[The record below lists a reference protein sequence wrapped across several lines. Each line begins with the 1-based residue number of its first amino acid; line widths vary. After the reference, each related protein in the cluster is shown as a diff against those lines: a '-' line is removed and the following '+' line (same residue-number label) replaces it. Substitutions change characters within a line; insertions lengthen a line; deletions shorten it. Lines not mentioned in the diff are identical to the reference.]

1 LDDIDTRSP
10 VTLVEEVERMR
21 FEDVQRVAMIG
32 AGTMGAGMGMCY
44 AQAGYD
50 VVLYDV
56 DAGQLSAALARVDNS
71 QAVFVEEGLIS
82 AGGAAVARGRIS
94 TATDLAAALNGVQF
108 VLEAA
113 PERLELKQRL
123 FREMEALCPADTIL
137 ATNTSGLSITA
148 IASVCEHP
156 ERVGGQHWAN
166 PAEIVPL
173 VEVIRGEK
181 TSDETLDVIYKVTER
196 LGKVPVLVQK
206 DVPGFASNRLQF
218 AVLREALHLV
228 AEGIVSAED
237 VDRTLKNGVGFR
249 YPWLGPL
256 ETADL
261 GGLDTFHSVAQYLLP
276 ALSTMQTT
284 PEFFDRLI
292 EQGKLGIKT
301 GEGFYDYTSADR
313 DEILRKRDLYFIRQ
327 LKARQEVENQ

>member
-1 LDDIDTRSP
+1 M
-10 VTLVEEVERMR
+10 VK
-21 FEDVQRVAMIG
+21 FEDVARTTMIG
-32 AGTMGAGMGMCY
+32 AGTMGAGMGMCF
-44 AQAGYD
+44 AQAGYA
-50 VVLYDV
+50 VTLYDV
-56 DAGQLSAALARVDNS
+56 NPGQLEWALARIKNS
-71 QAVFVEEGLIS
+71 QAVFVQEGLIS
-82 AGGAAVARGRIS
+82 EGEAEAARKRIAVS
-94 TATDLAAALNGVQF
+94 TRVEEALNDVQY

-113 PERLELKQRL
+113 PENLDLKQEL
-123 FREMEALCPADTIL
+123 FRTMEDLCSGDTIL

-148 IASVCEHP
+148 IASVCKHP
-156 ERVGGQHWAN
+156 ERVGGMHWAN

-181 TSDETLDVIYKVTER
+181 TSDNTVDVIYRVTEK
-196 LGKVPVLVQK
+196 LGKVPVVVKK

-228 AEGIVSAED
+228 EAGIVSAED
-237 VDRTLKNGVGFR
+237 VDRTLKCGVGFR

-261 GGLDTFHSVAQYLLP
+261 GGLDIFHSVAQYLLP

-284 PEFFDRLI
+284 PEFFDQLI
-292 EQGKLGIKT
+292 DEGKLGIKT
-301 GEGFYDYTSADR
+301 GEGFYRYQADDR

-327 LKARQEVENQ
+327 WKLIREIQGS

>member
-1 LDDIDTRSP
+1 
-10 VTLVEEVERMR
+10 MK

-32 AGTMGAGMGMCY
+32 AGTMGAGMGLCY
-44 AQAGYD
+44 AQAGYE
-50 VVLYDV
+50 VALYDV
-56 DAGQLSAALARVDNS
+56 KAEQLAWALERIGNS
-71 QAVFVEEGLIS
+71 QAVFVEEGMIS
-82 AGGAAVARGRIS
+82 AEEADAARERIS
-94 TATDLAAALNGVQF
+94 TTTDLAEALDGVQF

-113 PERLELKQRL
+113 PEKLDLKQKL
-123 FREMEALCPADTIL
+123 FRDMEALCPADTIL

-173 VEVIRGEK
+173 VEVIRGEL
-181 TSDETLDVIYKVTER
+181 TSDETLDLIYRVTNK
-196 LGKVPVLVQK
+196 LGKEPVIVQK
-206 DVPGFASNRLQF
+206 DVPGFASNRLQY
-218 AVLREALHLV
+218 AVLREAYHLV

-256 ETADL
+256 ETVDL
-261 GGLDTFHSVAQYLLP
+261 GGLDVFHGVSQYLLP
-276 ALSTMQTT
+276 DLSRMQTT
-284 PEFFDRLI
+284 PEFFDRLV
-292 EQGKLGIKT
+292 EEGKLGIKT
-301 GEGFYDYTSADR
+301 GEGFYFYDADDR

-327 LKARQEVENQ
+327 LKLIRQIRDL

>member
-1 LDDIDTRSP
+1 
-10 VTLVEEVERMR
+10 MR
-21 FEDVQRVAMIG
+21 FEDVHNVTMIG
-32 AGTMGAGMGMCY
+32 AGTMGAGMGVCY
-44 AQAGYD
+44 AQAGYQ
-50 VVLYDV
+50 VTLYDV
-56 DAGQLSAALARVDNS
+56 VADSLEQALVRIDNS
-71 QAVFVEEGLIS
+71 QRVFVEEGLIPE
-82 AGGAAVARGRIS
+82 AEAQAARARIS
-94 TATDLAAALNGVQF
+94 TTSDLARALDGVQF

-113 PERLELKQRL
+113 PERIELKQEL
-123 FREMEALCPADTIL
+123 FRDMEALCPADTIL

-148 IASVCEHP
+148 IASACEHP

-173 VEVIRGEK
+173 VEVIRGEQ
-181 TSDETLDVIYKVTER
+181 TSDNTIDVIYRITEK
-196 LGKVPVLVQK
+196 LGKVPVVVQK

-228 AEGIVSAED
+228 NEGIVSAQD
-237 VDRTLKNGVGFR
+237 ADKTLKNGVGFR

-261 GGLDTFHSVAQYLLP
+261 GGLTTFHSVAQYLLP
-276 ALSTMQTT
+276 ALSTMQKT

-292 EQGKLGIKT
+292 EEGKLGIGS
-301 GEGFYDYTSADR
+301 GEGFYDYTDCDR

-327 LKARQEVENQ
+327 LKLLREIQSL

>member
-1 LDDIDTRSP
+1 
-10 VTLVEEVERMR
+10 MR
-21 FEDVQRVAMIG
+21 FEEVRRVAMVG
-32 AGTMGAGMGMCY
+32 AGTMGAGMSMCF
-44 AQAGYD
+44 AQAGYE
-50 VVLYDV
+50 VALYDIKPE
-56 DAGQLSAALARVDNS
+56 QLDWALSRIENS
-71 QAVFVEEGLIS
+71 QCVFIEEELIS
-82 AGGAAVARGRIS
+82 AQEAKAARDRI
-94 TATDLAAALNGVQF
+94 TTTTRLADALEGVQY

-113 PERLELKQRL
+113 PEKLDLKQTL
-123 FREMEALCPADTIL
+123 FQDMEALCPADTIL

-148 IASVCEHP
+148 IASACRYP
-156 ERVGGQHWAN
+156 ERVGGMHWAN

-173 VEVIRGEK
+173 VEVIRGEQ
-181 TSDETLDVIYKVTER
+181 TSDNTVGVIYRVTEK
-196 LGKVPVLVQK
+196 LGKVPVVVKK

-228 AEGIVSAED
+228 EAGIVSSED

-276 ALSTMQTT
+276 SLSTMQTT

-292 EQGKLGIKT
+292 EERNLGIKT
-301 GEGFYDYTSADR
+301 GRGFYEYEADAR
-313 DEILRKRDLYFIRQ
+313 DEILRDRDLYFVRQ
-327 LKARQEVENQ
+327 LKLIREMQKQ

>member
-1 LDDIDTRSP
+1 
-10 VTLVEEVERMR
+10 MK

-32 AGTMGAGMGMCY
+32 AGTMGSGMGMCY
-44 AQAGYD
+44 AQAGYE
-50 VVLYDV
+50 VALYDV
-56 DAGQLSAALARVDNS
+56 KAEQLAWALERIAKS
-71 QAVFVEEGLIS
+71 QAIFLQEGLIS
-82 AGGAAVARGRIS
+82 QDDAEVARGRIR
-94 TATDLAAALNGVQF
+94 TTTDLAEALDGVQF

-113 PERLELKQRL
+113 PEILDLKQSL
-123 FREMEALCPADTIL
+123 FRDMEALCPADTIL

-173 VEVIRGEK
+173 VEVIRGEL
-181 TSDETLDVIYKVTER
+181 TSDETVDLIYHVTKK
-196 LGKVPVLVQK
+196 LGKEPVLVQK
-206 DVPGFASNRLQF
+206 DVPGFASNRLQY

-237 VDRTLKNGVGFR
+237 VDRTLKNGIGFR

-256 ETADL
+256 ETVDL
-261 GGLDTFHSVAQYLLP
+261 GGLDVFHGVCQYLLP
-276 ALSTMQTT
+276 DLSRATTT
-284 PEFFDRLI
+284 PEFFDKLA
-292 EQGKLGIKT
+292 EEGKLGIKT
-301 GEGFYDYTSADR
+301 GEGFYRYDPDDR

-327 LKARQEVENQ
+327 FKLIRSIQGS

>member
-1 LDDIDTRSP
+1 
-10 VTLVEEVERMR
+10 MR
-21 FEDVQRVAMIG
+21 FEDIQRVAMIG

-44 AQAGYD
+44 AQAGYE

-56 DAGQLSAALARVDNS
+56 KAEQLTWALERIHKS
-71 QAVFVEEGLIS
+71 QAVFIQEGLIS
-82 AGGAAVARGRIS
+82 AEDAEAARGRI
-94 TATDLAAALNGVQF
+94 TTTTGLAEALDGVQF

-113 PERLELKQRL
+113 PEILDLKQEL

-148 IASVCEHP
+148 IASACEHP

-181 TSDETLDVIYKVTER
+181 TSDETLDLIYRVTQK
-196 LGKVPVLVQK
+196 LGKEPVLVQK
-206 DVPGFASNRLQF
+206 DVPGFASNRLQY
-218 AVLREALHLV
+218 AMLREALHLV

-256 ETADL
+256 ETVDL
-261 GGLDTFHSVAQYLLP
+261 GGLDIFHSVAPVP
-276 ALSTMQTT
+276 AAR
-284 PEFFDRLI
+284 PEHD
-292 EQGKLGIKT
+292 
-301 GEGFYDYTSADR
+301 ADH
-313 DEILRKRDLYFIRQ
+313 
-327 LKARQEVENQ
+327 A